1 MKEISKL
8 LTLLLAL
15 AMVLTL
21 IPAVARAEE
30 AMPEGGSGSAEIPV
44 RVNPLYEG
52 IYEPALE
59 DMPQIPEPDEY
70 STQAVSYQT
79 VEQAAATV
87 RTNMK
92 NRVETYNVYVRS
104 TSSDYDA
111 LYFELLNGAV
121 MHTGVGNEG
130 DYLMWHLATYGG
142 EVSWI
147 VSDGYYNY
155 TYTFAMTYY
164 TTAEQEAETTTAVN
178 NLISSLGVKNKSD
191 YEKVCAVYD
200 WMCANITYDYD
211 HVNDSSYKLMFSAYA
226 ALVNKTA
233 VCQGYAQLF
242 YRLMLELGVDTRFIG
257 GDGGGPHAWNIVQL
271 GDYYYNVDSTW
282 DAGQEEYSWFLTSF
296 WDFPGHQRDL
306 AYDTFEFHEAY
317 PVAAESYE
325 PGKTATKGMDI
336 TGGYCGTE
344 DNGYANAMW
353 ILSRDGSLT
362 IVGTGSTLDYNSS
375 NQRPYFLYW
384 ESGITKVVVDEGIT
398 RIGNYAFYQLPNLTE
413 VLTSESLEEIGQYA
427 FYRCPKLAKV
437 TFSEGLKTISQ
448 YAFRDC
454 TSITALNLPDSLTTI
469 GKGAFYGLT
478 GITSLKLPSGL
489 TEIGENA
496 FYQCSALKEVVFP
509 DNITVVG
516 KGMFYYCTA
525 LEKVH
530 LPANLVT
537 IESGAF
543 SNCTALKNVEFPDS
557 LKTIGGTAFNFCT
570 SLESIDLPEKLET
583 IGTGAFLA
591 CRKVKS
597 ITFPA
602 NVTLG
607 MNVLDQ
613 CTSLETVILPE
624 GLTEIPQEMFARC
637 SALKTVV
644 IPESVTVIHG
654 YAFNEC
660 TALESIDLPDHLTT
674 IGRYAFT
681 KCSSLSSI
689 EIPKTVT
696 VLEEGAFNA
705 CTSLKSANLPT
716 NLQTIKDYTFYLCPL
731 ESVIIPAGVKS
742 IGLNAFRGAMITEL
756 VIPEG
761 VTTIDQNAFAAC
773 TELTKVDLPDSLKY
787 LSGFGWCT
795 KLTSVSIPDNVLRIG
810 ISAFAG
816 CTGLESIRMPNTV
829 TQVNAYAFDGCTGL
843 KTVQMSMNVTDIG
856 MDAFA
861 DCTAL
866 ETITIPALIEWL
878 EYRAFAGCTQLKEIK
893 FLGDAPNFQYD
904 TFSGVTATAY
914 YPEGNETWTVEKRRN
929 YGGSLTWEPY
939 GKDSGDHDY
948 IAVITEPTCTQRG
961 YTTYTCSKCGEIFVT
976 DYVDALGHDMGQWYA
991 TTEPGCKTGGNGRR
1005 DCTRCNYHESKGLD
1019 PMGHEFMDG
1028 ACIRCDEAAAEGADY
1043 SLYYSDYEWE
1053 VLRLVNRERVKNGL
1067 NPLSGSVL
1075 LQQASDIRAQELDE
1089 LLSYTRPNG
1098 NSWYSVLEEL
1108 DVYIKTASEMIAA
1121 SQEAQY
1127 TPAQVVEYWLNSEDH
1142 NYKLLST
1149 DITHTGVG
1157 YYEGNSLNWE
1167 QCMCSYHWG
1176 SNSDLSI
1183 HLSKGYTFPMGT
1195 SVDDMGIYAVL
1206 ENSIYGKCFLPIM
1219 EEFVTD
1225 YDPSLGG
1232 TQNITV
1238 RTLGFTRTVTVI
1250 LNDCSHVYETAIT
1263 APTCTEQGYTTYT
1276 CSECGHS
1283 YVDDYTDPVDHSYE
1297 DGHCKWC
1304 GKGQAYAKIVSYS
1317 TSLGGNIAMNFY
1329 VELSEDLVADP
1340 DAYIQFSFAGKTV
1353 NLPLSEGVLSGTSYR
1368 FACPITSKNMTDDIT
1383 AQVYNANGPVGDAK
1397 TMAVDTYCNWII
1409 ANTSDQ
1415 KTINLMKAML
1425 NYGASAQMLFNYR
1438 TDDLA
1443 NAALA
1448 DADKVFGKVDAS
1460 AFAHSRVG
1468 EEDGIKPVSYTLL
1481 LDSETTVRCYFELT
1495 GDKSID
1501 EFTFTVDGI
1510 KVEPVYK
1517 DGYYYIEKANIAA
1530 HRLDDMHTFTC
1541 GNITITYG
1549 GLSYVNQVM
1558 TYYTSGTT
1566 FDMASALYAY
1576 SKAAE
1581 AYIG

>member
-70 STQAVSYQT
+70 SAQAVSYQT

-543 SNCTALKNVEFPDS
+543 NNCTALKNVEFPDS

-583 IGTGAFLA
+583 IGNGAFLA

-731 ESVIIPAGVKS
+731 ERVDIPAGVKS

-795 KLTSVSIPDNVLRIG
+795 RLTSIDIPEKVVQIG
-810 ISAFAG
+810 VNAFAG
-816 CTGLESIRMPNTV
+816 CTGLEIIRMPNTV
-829 TQVNAYAFDGCTGL
+829 TEVSGFAFEGCTGL

-866 ETITIPALIEWL
+866 ETITIPAPIEWIQ
-878 EYRAFAGCTQLKEIK
+878 YGVFRGCTQLKEIK
-893 FLGDAPNFQYD
+893 FLGNAPGFKYD

-914 YPEGNETWTVEKRRN
+914 YPANDATWTEDKLNN
-929 YGGSLTWEPY
+929 YGGTITWVPY
-939 GKDSGDHDY
+939 GEAS
-948 IAVITEPTCTQRG
+948 EPT
-961 YTTYTCSKCGEIFVT
+961 
-976 DYVDALGHDMGQWYA
+976 
-991 TTEPGCKTGGNGRR
+991 
-1005 DCTRCNYHESKGLD
+1005 
-1019 PMGHEFMDG
+1019 
-1028 ACIRCDEAAAEGADY
+1028 
-1043 SLYYSDYEWE
+1043 
-1053 VLRLVNRERVKNGL
+1053 
-1067 NPLSGSVL
+1067 
-1075 LQQASDIRAQELDE
+1075 
-1089 LLSYTRPNG
+1089 
-1098 NSWYSVLEEL
+1098 
-1108 DVYIKTASEMIAA
+1108 
-1121 SQEAQY
+1121 
-1127 TPAQVVEYWLNSEDH
+1127 
-1142 NYKLLST
+1142 
-1149 DITHTGVG
+1149 
-1157 YYEGNSLNWE
+1157 
-1167 QCMCSYHWG
+1167 
-1176 SNSDLSI
+1176 
-1183 HLSKGYTFPMGT
+1183 
-1195 SVDDMGIYAVL
+1195 
-1206 ENSIYGKCFLPIM
+1206 
-1219 EEFVTD
+1219 
-1225 YDPSLGG
+1225 
-1232 TQNITV
+1232 
-1238 RTLGFTRTVTVI
+1238 
-1250 LNDCSHVYETAIT
+1250 
-1263 APTCTEQGYTTYT
+1263 
-1276 CSECGHS
+1276 
-1283 YVDDYTDPVDHSYE
+1283 
-1297 DGHCKWC
+1297 
-1304 GKGQAYAKIVSYS
+1304 AKIISYS

-1425 NYGASAQMLFNYR
+1425 NYGASAQMLFSYR

-1448 DADKVFGKVDAS
+1448 DADKVFAKVDAS
-1460 AFAHSRVG
+1460 AFAHSRTG
-1468 EEDGIKPVSYTLL
+1468 EEEGIKPVSYTLL

-1495 GDKSID
+1495 GDKSIE
-1501 EFTFTVDGI
+1501 EFTFTVDGEE
-1510 KVEPVYK
+1510 VTPVYK

-1549 GLSYVNQVM
+1549 GMSYVNQVM